1 MLIKINLLIN
11 VKIHTHQ
18 IAYTQKQPI
27 RRPRDWSRPES
38 ITAAQL
44 SISVRFFSVEWTC
57 GAFIRSHNHKFIHI
71 NNSPK

>member
-27 RRPRDWSRPES
+27 RRPRDWCRPDS
-38 ITAAQL
+38 ITA
-44 SISVRFFSVEWTC
+44 RTTFDFSSFLFGRMNVWRIYS
-57 GAFIRSHNHKFIHI
+57 F
-71 NNSPK
+71 P